1 MELDEAHNIDNVC
14 IEALSVDLE
23 EPVFLSAS
31 QNITQLNS
39 IIHLKKKEAGEQFRA
54 EYIRIVSGLSG
65 IPFMNRNS
73 QPSTQ
78 LTVNVD
84 DVPLASVTPDD
95 APPESVPEPIRKA
108 EEFVNFLR
116 KLIAFL
122 NGYVRTETAT
132 QEKPIPFLRSL
143 ANACNVQDS
152 NIFRVTHSRL
162 VSLLITAHVSS
173 LSEFRPLL
181 VIADFVTT
189 LATYEREGMSVILE
203 PYNDFTG
210 EYEPVLRLACLDA
223 SLAIRWITQKFRN
236 VVITSGTL
244 SPLDTYPRML
254 DFPVVVSASMNMSM
268 ERRCVC
274 PLIMCKGADQTVMS
288 SKYNDRQTEDIP
300 RNYGH
305 ALIQLACNV
314 PDGIV
319 AFFVS
324 YVFMQ
329 QVIKCW
335 CDCGLLEELRQE
347 KLLFVETQDQMEASL
362 AIKNYKAAC
371 DSGRGAIL
379 LSVARGRA
387 AEGIDLD
394 LQYGRCCI
402 LFGVPFQ
409 YTESR
414 VLQARLQFLS
424 EKFQIREDDFLIFD
438 VSQKS
443 LSIFD
448 RRLIFAL
455 QHHILT

>member
-1 MELDEAHNIDNVC
+1 M
-14 IEALSVDLE
+14 
-23 EPVFLSAS
+23 
-31 QNITQLNS
+31 
-39 IIHLKKKEAGEQFRA
+39 KKKEASEQFRA
-54 EYIRIVSGLSG
+54 EYIRIVSGLPG
-65 IPFMNRNS
+65 IPTIDRNS
-73 QPSTQ
+73 QTATQ
-78 LTVNVD
+78 RTVSVD
-84 DVPLASVTPDD
+84 DIPLASITPDD
-95 APPESVPEPIRKA
+95 APPEAVPEPIRKA

-116 KLIAFL
+116 KLISFL
-122 NGYVRTETAT
+122 SGYVKSEIAT
-132 QEKPIPFLRSL
+132 QERPIPFLRAL
-143 ANACNVQDS
+143 AKACNVQDG
-152 NIFRVTHSRL
+152 NVFRVTHSRL

-181 VIADFVTT
+181 VVADFVTT

-203 PYNDFTG
+203 PYNDFTN

-223 SLAIRWITQKFRN
+223 SLAIRWITHKFRN

-254 DFPVVVSASMNMSM
+254 NFPVVVSASMNMSM

-288 SKYNDRQTEDIP
+288 SKYDDRQTEDIP

-305 ALIQLACNV
+305 ALLQLASNV

-335 CDCGLLEELRQE
+335 CDGGVLEELRRE
-347 KLLFVETQDQMEASL
+347 KLLFVETQDPTEASL
-362 AIKNYKAAC
+362 AIQNYKVAC

-394 LQYGRCCI
+394 LQYGRCCV

-414 VLQARLQFLS
+414 VLQARLRFLA

-438 VSQKS
+438 VSW
-443 LSIFD
+443 
-448 RRLIFAL
+448 RLLFIDICL
-455 QHHILT
+455 YVDPEVLILTFPFLLKCSLLLYPGNATSCAMCWTCHP